1 MLPPPSGTASQSS
14 VFKPMAEPLRLF
26 VLAGEASGDR
36 IGADLVQRLRR
47 GTDLTLLGV
56 GGPELEGEGLT
67 SLFPMDDLSVMGWS
81 DVLRRLP
88 LLLWRVRQTANAI
101 IRRRPD
107 VVVLIDSQVFV
118 KAVAKRVRRAGLR
131 MPMLLYVAPS
141 VWAWRPERAAELRP
155 LFDEVLAVLPF
166 EPKVMAEL
174 DGPPTS
180 YVGHPALARFPMRP
194 AQPERGPLLLL
205 PGSRAG
211 ELRRHLPLMRQ
222 AAEALQAHPRLTGF
236 IMPTLTALAEG
247 LKAEVVGW
255 PVPVEVVSG
264 DERGAAFASAYA
276 AFAVSGTI
284 SFELAMTGVP
294 MAVTYVADPQQAKRA
309 AQIGHPVQIALP
321 NIILGREVVPELQ
334 FVDPRA
340 ERSLGPLSALLDSPD
355 AVAAQVAAFHELRA
369 LMQKGAP
376 EAPLVD
382 PAERVLAY
390 ADQRP
395 LIGS

>member
-1 MLPPPSGTASQSS
+1 
-14 VFKPMAEPLRLF
+14 MAEPLRLF

-47 GTDLTLLGV
+47 RTELSLNGIGGT
-56 GGPELEGEGLT
+56 ELEAEGLA
-67 SLFPMDDLSVMGWS
+67 SLFPMENLSVMGWS

-88 LLLWRVRQTANAI
+88 LLLWRVRQTASAI
-101 IRRRPD
+101 IKQRPD

-118 KAVAKRVRRAGLR
+118 QAVAKRVRRAGVRL
-131 MPMLLYVAPS
+131 PMLLYVAPS
-141 VWAWRPERAAELRP
+141 VWAWRPERAAELKP

-174 DGPPTS
+174 GGPPTS
-180 YVGHPALARFPMRP
+180 YVGHPALARFPIRP

-205 PGSRAG
+205 PGSREG
-211 ELRRHLPLMRQ
+211 ELRRHLPLMRE
-222 AAEALQAHPRLTGF
+222 AATLLQAHPRVSGF
-236 IMPTLTALAEG
+236 IMPTLSSLTGRLR
-247 LKAEVVGW
+247 AEVATW
-255 PVPVEVVSG
+255 PVPVEVVAG
-264 DERGAAFASAYA
+264 EGRGAAFAVAYA

-284 SFELAMTGVP
+284 TFELAMSGVP
-294 MAVTYVADPQQAKRA
+294 MVVTYVADPQQAKRA
-309 AQIGHPVQIALP
+309 AKIGRPVQIALP
-321 NIILGREVVPELQ
+321 NIVLGREVVPELQ

-340 ERSLGPLSALLDSPD
+340 GRSLAPLGALLDDPD
-355 AVAAQVAAFHELRA
+355 AIAAQVAAFHELRA

-382 PAERVLAY
+382 PAERVLAC
-390 ADQRP
+390 ANQRL